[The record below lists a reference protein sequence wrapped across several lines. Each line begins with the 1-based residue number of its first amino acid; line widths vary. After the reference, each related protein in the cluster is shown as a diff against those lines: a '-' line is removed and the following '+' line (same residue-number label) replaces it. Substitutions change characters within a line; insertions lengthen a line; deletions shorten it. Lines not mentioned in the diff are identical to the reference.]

1 MELPVCSSTILF
13 SQVSHALQLGLA
25 FLIVALI
32 ATGLDL
38 AADSAGRWGASR
50 ATSWV
55 LRVGALCLAALDV
68 AVLVVVALAF
78 AASVASCL
86 LS

>member
-1 MELPVCSSTILF
+1 MCSSTIVLL
-13 SQVSHALQLGLA
+13 QVSHVLKLGLA

-38 AADSAGRWGASR
+38 AVDSAGRWGASR

-55 LRVGALCLAALDV
+55 LRVGAFCLAALDV

-86 LS
+86 LA